1 MGSDSPPADGQVDV
15 CGGVARLPQSSS
27 NLPVLLTVEIEID
40 TTTQSVRAVHVNPDL
55 GGLKRI
61 IEGAL
66 VGQPASA
73 MGTAGVAAIMEHYH
87 SPFRNA
93 ARAALLHAWE
103 AYTHTDRQ
111 SPVANGEAPARLR
124 ARFLD

>member
-1 MGSDSPPADGQVDV
+1 M
-15 CGGVARLPQSSS
+15 
-27 NLPVLLTVEIEID
+27 LLTVEIEID

-55 GGLKRI
+55 GGLKLI
-61 IEGAL
+61 VEGAL

-87 SPFRNA
+87 SPLRNA

-124 ARFLD
+124 ARFLY